1 VLNWLPVFTKKFM
14 QNAQLIVFAGAPAQE
29 QNRWGGDEIGA
40 ATQHRPCVLILW
52 HLSLVLI
59 DPVQVSRQ
67 QDARSEMAFPDRAA

>member
-1 VLNWLPVFTKKFM
+1 MGV
-14 QNAQLIVFAGAPAQE
+14 
-29 QNRWGGDEIGA
+29 RSEIWA

>member
-1 VLNWLPVFTKKFM
+1 MVSGT
-14 QNAQLIVFAGAPAQE
+14 AEQE
-29 QNRWGGDEIGA
+29 KVRA